1 MGRALTLWGICFFLL
16 APAAG
21 VFSQTAFSQTATP
34 WSSAGLQRGIQ
45 LYGEGKWQEAVIE
58 LRRVQAE
65 ASTGG
70 QEAEVLYWISLAE
83 LSAGAYDASLAD
95 MEALERIA
103 AGGRIGELPYH
114 KGRVLYY
121 LGRYDEAIVLLKS
134 YADGVGEGHDSRKS
148 ASLYWIGEC
157 LFSLGQLDKAGEVFT
172 IITEEYPQS
181 VKFEA
186 ASYRLALIKQKKIEA
201 ELLALLTWSHEESL
215 KTTEEYRRRERTYDQ
230 ALIAYQKRIAE
241 LLRNGR
247 ASDPGLS
254 ESDRL
259 REAEEQIRVLQE
271 DLNTAREQVAPLP
284 VPLSD
289 EEKSSRLRE
298 LKTQAQ
304 KLNDDLS
311 TLYQEGLNK

>member
-1 MGRALTLWGICFFLL
+1 
-16 APAAG
+16 
-21 VFSQTAFSQTATP
+21 
-34 WSSAGLQRGIQ
+34 
-45 LYGEGKWQEAVIE
+45 
-58 LRRVQAE
+58 
-65 ASTGG
+65 
-70 QEAEVLYWISLAE
+70 
-83 LSAGAYDASLAD
+83 

-103 AGGRIGELPYH
+103 TGGRIGELPYH

-215 KTTEEYRRRERTYDQ
+215 KTTEEYQRRERTYDQ

-241 LLRNGR
+241 LLRSGR
-247 ASDPGLS
+247 SSDPGLS
-254 ESDRL
+254 EPDRL

-271 DLNTAREQVAPLP
+271 DLNAAREQVAPLA

-289 EEKSSRLRE
+289 EEKASKLRE

-311 TLYQEGLNK
+311 TLYLEGLNQ